1 MGWLMK
7 KGSYIQLRMNNEIE
21 LCEVADIAT
30 KDIVE
35 KALIQNRISY
45 FINWQR
51 TGIFRSGKEVGIF
64 CINENHKEEAERII
78 QDLGPNIKVK
88 FI

>member
-1 MGWLMK
+1 MK
-7 KGSYIQLRMNNEIE
+7 GNYIQLRINNEIE
-21 LCEVADIAT
+21 LCEVADMAT

-35 KALIQNRISY
+35 KELIKNRISY

-51 TGIFRSGKEVGIF
+51 TGLFKGGKEVGIF
-64 CINENHKEEAERII
+64 CINENHKEEAEKILHA
-78 QDLGPNIKVK
+78 LGDNIHLK